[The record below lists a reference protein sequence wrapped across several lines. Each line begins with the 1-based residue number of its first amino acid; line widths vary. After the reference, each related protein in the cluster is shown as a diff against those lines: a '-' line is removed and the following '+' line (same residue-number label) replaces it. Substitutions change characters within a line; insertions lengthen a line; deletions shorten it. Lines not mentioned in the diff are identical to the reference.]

1 MKALNNMLTAPTVAI
16 FGEVLVDVFPDQNVL
31 GGAPYNVA
39 RHLQAFGVNAEIISR
54 IGMDSLGEALMDEMM
69 GLGLETQG
77 IQFDTEYPTG
87 QVKVHLQDGAH
98 RFEILPDQAYDH
110 INLAVTQETMLTM
123 QADIAYFGTLALRNI
138 ESRLAAEQFLASAH
152 CLKFL
157 DLNLRAPWYTK
168 EIIEFVLTQADV
180 VKMNDD
186 ELTIIASYFA
196 WIGSPVQQARALQQ
210 QFKLQQIIITCGAKG
225 SWLLNAHSQVVEPS
239 DLANPIEVIDTVG
252 AGDAYAAI
260 FILGTLCGWD
270 ISTTIDR
277 ATLFAGA
284 MCGVRGASAPD
295 INFYQPFVEAWGIKR
310 PQLSS

>member
-1 MKALNNMLTAPTVAI
+1 MKVRNNMSTVSTVAI

-39 RHLQAFGVNAEIISR
+39 RHLQAFGVHAEVISR

-69 GLGLETQG
+69 SIGLETQG

-110 INLAVTQETMLTM
+110 INLAITQETMLTM

-168 EIIEFVLTQADV
+168 EIIEFALMQADI
-180 VKMNDD
+180 VKMNDG
-186 ELTIIASYFA
+186 ELTTIASYFE
-196 WIGSPVQQARALQQ
+196 WIGSPEQQARALQQ

-225 SWLLNAHSQVVEPS
+225 SWLLNAHSEIIES
-239 DLANPIEVIDTVG
+239 GDLATPVEIIDTVG
-252 AGDAYAAI
+252 AGDAYAAV
-260 FILGTLCGWD
+260 FILGMLYKWD
-270 ISTTIDR
+270 IPTTIDR
-277 ATLFAGA
+277 ATIFAA
-284 MCGVRGASAPD
+284 ALCGVRGASAPT
-295 INFYQPFVEAWGIKR
+295 INFYQPFIEAWGIER